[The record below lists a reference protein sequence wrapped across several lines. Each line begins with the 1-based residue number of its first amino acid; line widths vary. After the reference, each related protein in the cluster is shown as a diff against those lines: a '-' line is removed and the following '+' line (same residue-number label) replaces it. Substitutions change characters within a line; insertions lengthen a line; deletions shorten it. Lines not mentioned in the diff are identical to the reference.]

1 MYYTILRL
9 TNEFLNCPL
18 HPQLGQQIHPPT
30 VPRNHTYGNKSIPCL
45 IVQAYFGYQ
54 FILKPFPTTKFRLTN
69 PFRNCFPHSD
79 KKTIKLIHAYLR
91 RPNVVTI
98 SIPYLPGRNLR
109 QQIHS
114 STVSY
119 TTFRLSNAV
128 LNCLWHHA
136 YVNNSI
142 PVTSPALKPRLAN
155 PFLTCFRKPNSVN
168 KCVPNRV
175 STKKVRLT
183 NPFLNCSPHL
193 DLPASA
199 GQI

>member
-1 MYYTILRL
+1 M
-9 TNEFLNCPL
+9 
-18 HPQLGQQIHPPT
+18 
-30 VPRNHTYGNKSIPCL
+30 
-45 IVQAYFGYQ
+45 
-54 FILKPFPTTKFRLTN
+54 
-69 PFRNCFPHSD
+69 
-79 KKTIKLIHAYLR
+79 HAYLR
-91 RPNVVTI
+91 RPNLVTI

-136 YVNNSI
+136 YINNSI
-142 PVTSPALKPRLAN
+142 PLTSPAFKPRLAN

-175 STKKVRLT
+175 STTKLRLT

-199 GQI
+199 GQIWSTEAFPTCFSTTKTIHSSIVPCNQAQVSRSITVFYTAPTLTNQFLKSPPLPSN